1 MYIEMPF
8 SDCISRL
15 ICIYIIRKRHLYIHI
30 SRLMQSENGILLLF
44 YIFLSHGNE
53 KKKKK
58 KGGGNAVSYPQVPVK
73 WTFGN
78 TERGNQR
85 NFQRWSQ
92 DKEQDKQNKNTT
104 QKIRRARQTPPNTR
118 GEFQVIANNKQF
130 LFHIRQP
137 SCYTEWKLVK
147 ILSVIEET
155 EK

>member
-1 MYIEMPF
+1 MHIEMPF

-53 KKKKK
+53 KKNEKRAECCVLSTSTCEMNIWEHR
-58 KGGGNAVSYPQVPVK
+58 KGNQK
-73 WTFGN
+73 WTI
-78 TERGNQR
+78 QR
-85 NFQRWSQ
+85 HFQRWSQ
-92 DKEQDKQNKNTT
+92 DTEKDKQNKNTT

-137 SCYTEWKLVK
+137 SCYT
-147 ILSVIEET
+147 VIAPT
-155 EK
+155 FD